1 MSRLQNLY
9 RDLVE
14 REYRYKSWHDSY
26 KKFCDKVKA
35 MRQHIA
41 NGQGLNKNDEA
52 FLKKL
57 LYDKSNGV
65 ADKGQSNFSWDNFQA
80 FIRNEDFLST
90 LSEFIV
96 CPKKEL
102 FEKFENAWKAQ
113 GVGNN
118 PVLVNRVAAACTREV
133 STTVDK
139 PKFDQVFNWL
149 IREGI
154 ISSYPSHQDQG
165 LVCKKSI
172 FAFRI

>member
-9 RDLVE
+9 KDLVE

-80 FIRNEDFLST
+80 FIRNEDFL
-90 LSEFIV
+90 
-96 CPKKEL
+96 
-102 FEKFENAWKAQ
+102 
-113 GVGNN
+113 
-118 PVLVNRVAAACTREV
+118 
-133 STTVDK
+133 
-139 PKFDQVFNWL
+139 
-149 IREGI
+149 
-154 ISSYPSHQDQG
+154 
-165 LVCKKSI
+165 
-172 FAFRI
+172 